1 MPKRLI
7 PDLAR
12 WRKDPRILVRL
23 GLGALLA
30 ANLVAAAIVFK
41 PWASSVEEL
50 EREASGLRQQVRQ
63 REMALE
69 RLRAVVDKVEAAR
82 TDGDRFE
89 QNYLLSKRSM
99 ASVLTQELVGTAQ
112 KAGMRQK
119 ETTYSFEPVEGSDT
133 LTKATITGIYEGTYA
148 DLMHFLNLLDRS
160 NRFLIIESLGAAPQ
174 QSGLTLGVTLK
185 LSGFVREGGDPPP
198 ALAENESEPPAR
210 AEVQQPQPPAP
221 QARPQTVVQAV
232 PAAAPASPA
241 VAATGPARGFAPVP
255 IPRRVRGNR
264 EIQ

>member
-1 MPKRLI
+1 M
-7 PDLAR
+7 
-12 WRKDPRILVRL
+12 VRV

-50 EREASGLRQQVRQ
+50 EQQASSLRQQVRQ
-63 REMALE
+63 REMALD
-69 RLRAVVDKVEAAR
+69 RLRAIVNKVEAAR

-89 QNYLLSKRSM
+89 QTYLLSKRSM

-119 ETTYSFEPVEGSDT
+119 ETTMSYEPIEGSDT
-133 LTKATITGIYEGTYA
+133 LTKATVTGIYEGTYA
-148 DLMHFLNLLDRS
+148 DLMHFLNLLDSS

-174 QSGLTLGVTLK
+174 QSALTLGVTIK
-185 LSGFVREGGDPPP
+185 LSGFVREGGEPP
-198 ALAENESEPPAR
+198 AEIAEAEPEPPAR
-210 AEVQQPQPPAP
+210 PVAQQPQPQPPQPKPQPVVGAVPGAPPAP
-221 QARPQTVVQAV
+221 PGVTRP
-232 PAAAPASPA
+232 
-241 VAATGPARGFAPVP
+241 GPPRGFIPVPIP
-255 IPRRVRGNR
+255 IPRRVGGNR

>member
-41 PWASSVEEL
+41 PWASTVEEL
-50 EREASGLRQQVRQ
+50 EQQASTLRQQVRQ
-63 REMALE
+63 REMALD
-69 RLRAVVDKVEAAR
+69 RLRAIVNKVEAAR
-82 TDGDRFE
+82 NDGDRFE
-89 QNYLLSKRSM
+89 QTYLLAKRSM
-99 ASVLTQELVGTAQ
+99 ASVLAQELVETAQ

-119 ETTYSFEPVEGSDT
+119 DTTFSFEPIEGSDT

-174 QSGLTLGVTLK
+174 QSGLTLGVTVK
-185 LSGFVREGGDPPP
+185 LSGFVREGGEPPP
-198 ALAENESEPPAR
+198 ELAEKEPEVPARVAVQEPP
-210 AEVQQPQPPAP
+210 PPP
-221 QARPQTVVQAV
+221 QAKPQTVLEAV
-232 PAAAPASPA
+232 PSAPA
-241 VAATGPARGFAPVP
+241 VATSGPARGFAPAP
-255 IPRRVRGNR
+255 MQRRVRGNR